1 MKSAFF
7 TALLIGQTSLAHAQ
21 TETNAVSFAPVSPIV
36 AARST
41 VRQPENGRISTNTP
55 AFEEYGLDLML
66 SMADDTAKKWKLDL
80 PHPLT
85 VNDVVFWLKPKPT
98 CIQWILS
105 TRNGRYC
112 WAFDNGWLNLLSDEQ
127 NSRRAYL
134 INTNAPGMVN
144 DEVLSR
150 MAKTKSNITK
160 AQAIKMAR
168 DYLHALGL
176 DEKQLRLHEPPKVER
191 DRFTDDDGKKHLVP
205 LFAVGWSVEGADPE
219 YQLVEITVSGI
230 TSNIVKYFNADPN
243 TPRVPLPTN
252 YFQMLN
258 LPTNYVETLSRKDRL
273 RLGLPVDRDPNASK

>member
-1 MKSAFF
+1 MALLMGQ
-7 TALLIGQTSLAHAQ
+7 TALAQ
-21 TETNAVSFAPVSPIV
+21 AQNETNAVSFAPVSPIV

-55 AFEEYGLDLML
+55 AFEEYGFNLML
-66 SMADDTAKKWKLDL
+66 SMANDTAKKWKLDL
-80 PHPLT
+80 SHPLT
-85 VNDVVFWLKPKPT
+85 ANDVVFWLKPKPT
-98 CIQWILS
+98 CIQWALS
-105 TRNGRYC
+105 TRNARYC
-112 WAFDNGWLNLLSDEQ
+112 WAFDDGWLDYFVDEP

-150 MAKTKSNITK
+150 MAKTKSKITER
-160 AQAIKMAR
+160 QAIKMAR
-168 DYLHALGL
+168 DYLHVLGL
-176 DEKQLRLHEPPKVER
+176 DEKQLRLHEPPTVER
-191 DRFTDDDGKKHLVP
+191 GRYADDDGKKYLVP
-205 LFAVGWSVEGADPE
+205 LFTVGWSVEGANPE
-219 YQLVEITVSGI
+219 ARLVEITVSGI

-273 RLGLPVDRDPNASK
+273 RLELGLPAKATDTPNPK